1 MSLAVVIPTLN
12 EVQSL
17 PLLLTDLDALDGVGS
32 LEIIVSDGG
41 SRDGTIGYAVSA
53 GARLVR
59 ATRGRARQLN
69 AGARAARG
77 DWLLFL
83 HADCRLGAEARRALL
98 AALEPSSGLQ
108 AAVFRFAID
117 LPTFWRRFI
126 EAGQAVREGLS
137 GLAYGDQGLLVR
149 RELFE
154 SVGGYPDLPLMEDVA
169 MIRRLRCETA
179 IRRLPAKLLTSGRRY
194 VRDSVVRT
202 WLKHTALITLYYA
215 GVSPHRLGR
224 LRDA

>member
-12 EVQSL
+12 EVQWL
-17 PLLLTDLDALDGVGS
+17 PLLISDLDALEGVES

-41 SRDGTIGYAVSA
+41 SSDGTIGFAVSA
-53 GARLVR
+53 GARLIH
-59 ATRGRARQLN
+59 APPGRARQLN
-69 AGARAARG
+69 AGARAARE

-98 AALEPSSGLQ
+98 AALEPSAGVQ

-126 EAGQAVREGLS
+126 ETGQAIREALS

-149 RELFE
+149 RALYE

-169 MIRRLRCETA
+169 MIRRLRRQTR
-179 IRRLPAKLLTSGRRY
+179 IRRLRAPLLTSGRRY
-194 VRDSVVRT
+194 ARRGVVRT
-202 WLKHTALITLYYA
+202 WLQHTALITLYYA
-215 GVSPHRLGR
+215 GVSPQRLAGW
-224 LRDA
+224 RDG